1 MRPLLSQMRRSFE
14 LCYRRSIM
22 KQKNVIA
29 FCLVGLPVGLML
41 FGVGSMIYTE
51 VLAKTPAG
59 HAQAEAREKNAKYA
73 SLLREQV
80 KAESLKRHV
89 TLLSEDIGAR
99 NLRHPDGL
107 ESAALLL
114 ESSMGPSNMG
124 YQIKLH
130 PYEVD
135 GVEVRNVEAVLP
147 GVSES
152 RKDEIVIVGAHY
164 DSAANTPGAD
174 DNASGVAAL
183 LALANAFV
191 ATRNERTIRF
201 VGFVNEEPPYFQT
214 SSMGSLVY
222 ARECKANKE
231 DVVAMMA
238 LESMGYF
245 SDEPGSQMYP
255 KLIADKYPSVGNF
268 IAFIGNVS
276 SGKLVHQTHAAFQ
289 ATTDFPAEKG
299 VFPAGIEGIGWSDHW
314 SFWENGYP
322 AIMVTDTAVFRNPH
336 YHKPTDTV
344 EKLDFERLADVVA
357 GLVAVI
363 ERLANPDASAKV
375 DANTAAAANK

>member
-1 MRPLLSQMRRSFE
+1 
-14 LCYRRSIM
+14 M
-22 KQKNVIA
+22 KQKTVIA
-29 FCLVGLPVGLML
+29 FCLVGLPVGLLL
-41 FGVGSMIYTE
+41 FGAGSMIYTE
-51 VLAKTPAG
+51 LLARTPAG
-59 HAQAEAREKNAKYA
+59 HAQDEAREKDARYA

-80 KAESLKRHV
+80 SVDSLRRSV
-89 TLLSEDIGAR
+89 TLLSKDIGAR
-99 NLRHPDGL
+99 NMSHPDGL

-124 YQIKLH
+124 YPIRLH

-135 GVEVRNVEAVLP
+135 GVEVRNVEAELP
-147 GVSES
+147 GVSNS
-152 RKDEIVIVGAHY
+152 RKDEIVILGAHY

-191 ATRNERTIRF
+191 ATENGRTIRF
-201 VGFVNEEPPYFQT
+201 VGFVNEEPPHFQT
-214 SSMGSLVY
+214 GSMGSLVY

-231 DVVAMMA
+231 NVVAMIS
-238 LESMGYF
+238 LESMAYF
-245 SDEPGSQMYP
+245 SDKPKSQRYP
-255 KLIADKYPSVGNF
+255 KAIADKYPTVGNF
-268 IAFIGNVS
+268 IAFVGNVS
-276 SGKLVHQTHAAFQ
+276 SGKLVDRAHGAFQ

-299 VFPAGIEGIGWSDHW
+299 VFPGFVRGVGWSDHW
-314 SFWENGYP
+314 SFWENGYE

-357 GLVAVI
+357 GLVAVV
-363 ERLANPDASAKV
+363 ERLANPDAAAKV
-375 DANTAAAANK
+375 DAEGAAKK